1 MRTRFLRWNK
11 KHFSSSVKGF
21 SRQKLSQTW
30 KCAFKVLC
38 YLPES
43 LFYKINTC
51 LQKTTTCIGLRP
63 EHIFSVNFQYIY
75 FFNSGLGFYR
85 SFLCYLQLLIIKR
98 FWNSF
103 FYIALLLV
111 WLQTVWLRFLKSYF
125 RLEPCKVNHNTKLH
139 CHCLLLDQGAHI
151 FFWKE
156 KQSRSFVFFT
166 KKGFSWISCF
176 SWDHM

>member
-103 FYIALLLV
+103 F
-111 WLQTVWLRFLKSYF
+111 
-125 RLEPCKVNHNTKLH
+125 LH
-139 CHCLLLDQGAHI
+139 CTSIGMTSNSMTQIFKILFQTGAL
-151 FFWKE
+151 
-156 KQSRSFVFFT
+156 QS
-166 KKGFSWISCF
+166 
-176 SWDHM
+176 